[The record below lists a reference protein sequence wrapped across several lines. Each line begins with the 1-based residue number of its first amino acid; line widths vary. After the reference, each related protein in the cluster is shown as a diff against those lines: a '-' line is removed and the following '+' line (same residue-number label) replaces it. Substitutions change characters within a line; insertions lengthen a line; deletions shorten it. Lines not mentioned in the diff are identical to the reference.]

1 MKNKLLYVWDH
12 FEEILL
18 VPALAFSTILI
29 FVQVCTRAFG
39 SSIAWSEE
47 LVRYLYIWETWLGVS
62 YATKRGSQLR
72 ITMIR
77 DKLPEKGQL
86 ILEIFVTIVWLAFAA
101 FVFYMGVRAISAIT
115 KFGQVSSALRVPLKY
130 CYLAIPTG
138 MALMVIRLIEAFIKR
153 FRSAKEGGG
162 DK

>member
-29 FVQVCTRAFG
+29 FAQVCTRAFG
-39 SSIAWSEE
+39 NSISWSEE
-47 LVRYLYIWETWLGVS
+47 LVRYLYVWETWLGVS

-77 DKLPEKGQL
+77 DKLSPKGQMA
-86 ILEIFVTIVWLAFAA
+86 IEIFVTIVWLAFAA
-101 FVFYMGVRAISAIT
+101 FVFYMGVRAIGQIA
-115 KFGQVSSALRVPLKY
+115 KFGQVSRALRVPLKY
-130 CYLAIPTG
+130 CYLSIPVG
-138 MALMVIRLIEAFIKR
+138 MAMMSVRLIESSIKR
-153 FRSAKEGGG
+153 FRPAKEGG

>member
-29 FVQVCTRAFG
+29 FAQVCTRAFG
-39 SSIAWSEE
+39 NSISWSEE
-47 LVRYLYIWETWLGVS
+47 LVRYLYVWETWLGVS

-77 DKLPEKGQL
+77 DKLSPKGQMV
-86 ILEIFVTIVWLAFAA
+86 IEIFVTIVWLAFAA
-101 FVFYMGVRAISAIT
+101 FVFYMGVRAIGQIA

-130 CYLAIPTG
+130 CYLSIPVG
-138 MALMVIRLIEAFIKR
+138 MAMMSVRLIESSIKR
-153 FRSAKEGGG
+153 FRPAKEGG

>member
-29 FVQVCTRAFG
+29 FAQVCTRAFG
-39 SSIAWSEE
+39 NSISWSEE
-47 LVRYLYIWETWLGVS
+47 LVRYLYVWETWLGVS

-77 DKLPEKGQL
+77 DKLSPKGQMAV
-86 ILEIFVTIVWLAFAA
+86 EIFVTIVWLAFAA
-101 FVFYMGVRAISAIT
+101 FVFYMGVRAIGQIA

-130 CYLAIPTG
+130 CYLSIPVG
-138 MALMVIRLIEAFIKR
+138 MAMMSVRLIESSIKR
-153 FRSAKEGGG
+153 FRPAKEGG

>member
-29 FVQVCTRAFG
+29 FAQVCTRAFG
-39 SSIAWSEE
+39 NSISWSEE
-47 LVRYLYIWETWLGVS
+47 LVRYLYVWETWLGVS

-77 DKLPEKGQL
+77 DKLSPKGQMA
-86 ILEIFVTIVWLAFAA
+86 IEIFVTIVWLAFAA
-101 FVFYMGVRAISAIT
+101 FVFYMGVRAIGQIA

-130 CYLAIPTG
+130 CYLSIPVG
-138 MALMVIRLIEAFIKR
+138 MAMMSIRLIESSIKR
-153 FRSAKEGGG
+153 FRPAKEGG

>member
-29 FVQVCTRAFG
+29 FAQVCTRAFG
-39 SSIAWSEE
+39 NSISWSEE
-47 LVRYLYIWETWLGVS
+47 LVRYLYVWEAWLGVS

-77 DKLPEKGQL
+77 DKLSPKGQMA
-86 ILEIFVTIVWLAFAA
+86 IEIFVTIVWLAFAA
-101 FVFYMGVRAISAIT
+101 FVFYMGVRAIGQIA

-130 CYLAIPTG
+130 CYLSIPVG
-138 MALMVIRLIEAFIKR
+138 MAMMSVRLIESSIKR
-153 FRSAKEGGG
+153 FRPAKEGG

>member
-29 FVQVCTRAFG
+29 FAQVCTRAFG
-39 SSIAWSEE
+39 NSISWSEE
-47 LVRYLYIWETWLGVS
+47 LVRYLYVWETWLGVS

-77 DKLPEKGQL
+77 DKLSPKGQMV
-86 ILEIFVTIVWLAFAA
+86 IEIFVTIVWLAFAA
-101 FVFYMGVRAISAIT
+101 FVFYMGVRAIGQIA

-130 CYLAIPTG
+130 CYLSIPVG
-138 MALMVIRLIEAFIKR
+138 MTMMSVRLIESSIKR
-153 FRSAKEGGG
+153 FRPAKEGG

>member
-1 MKNKLLYVWDH
+1 MKNTLLYVWDH

-29 FVQVCTRAFG
+29 FAQVCTRAFG
-39 SSIAWSEE
+39 NSISWSEE
-47 LVRYLYIWETWLGVS
+47 LVRYLYVWETWLGVS

-77 DKLPEKGQL
+77 DKLSPKGQMA
-86 ILEIFVTIVWLAFAA
+86 IEIFVTIVWLAFAA
-101 FVFYMGVRAISAIT
+101 FVFYMGVRAIGQIA

-130 CYLAIPTG
+130 CYLSIPVG
-138 MALMVIRLIEAFIKR
+138 MAMMSVRLIESSIKR
-153 FRSAKEGGG
+153 FRPAKEGG

>member
-1 MKNKLLYVWDH
+1 MKNKLLYVWDQ

-29 FVQVCTRAFG
+29 FAQVCTRAFG
-39 SSIAWSEE
+39 KSISWSEE
-47 LVRYLYIWETWLGVS
+47 LVRYLYVWETWLGVS

-77 DKLPEKGQL
+77 DKLSPKGQMA
-86 ILEIFVTIVWLAFAA
+86 IEIFVTIVWLAFAA
-101 FVFYMGVRAISAIT
+101 FVFYMGVRAIGQIA

-130 CYLAIPTG
+130 CYLSIPVG
-138 MALMVIRLIEAFIKR
+138 MAMMSVRLIESSIKR
-153 FRSAKEGGG
+153 FRPAKEGG

>member
-1 MKNKLLYVWDH
+1 M
-12 FEEILL
+12 
-18 VPALAFSTILI
+18 
-29 FVQVCTRAFG
+29 
-39 SSIAWSEE
+39 
-47 LVRYLYIWETWLGVS
+47 
-62 YATKRGSQLR
+62 
-72 ITMIR
+72 
-77 DKLPEKGQL
+77 
-86 ILEIFVTIVWLAFAA
+86 WLAFAA
-101 FVFYMGVRAISAIT
+101 FVFYMGVRAISAIA

>member
-29 FVQVCTRAFG
+29 FAQVCTRAFG
-39 SSIAWSEE
+39 NSISWSEE
-47 LVRYLYIWETWLGVS
+47 LVRYLYVWETWLGVS

-77 DKLPEKGQL
+77 DKLSPKGQMA
-86 ILEIFVTIVWLAFAA
+86 IEIFVTIVWLAFAA
-101 FVFYMGVRAISAIT
+101 FVFYMGVRAIGQIA

-130 CYLAIPTG
+130 CFLSIPVG
-138 MALMVIRLIEAFIKR
+138 MAMMSVRLFESSIKR
-153 FRSAKEGGG
+153 FRPAKEGG

>member
-29 FVQVCTRAFG
+29 FAQVCTRAFG
-39 SSIAWSEE
+39 NSISWSEE
-47 LVRYLYIWETWLGVS
+47 LVRYLYVWETWLGVS

-77 DKLPEKGQL
+77 DKLSPKGQMV
-86 ILEIFVTIVWLAFAA
+86 IEIFVTIVWLAFAA
-101 FVFYMGVRAISAIT
+101 FVFYMGVRAIGQISR
-115 KFGQVSSALRVPLKY
+115 FGQVSSALRVPLKY
-130 CYLAIPTG
+130 CYLSIPVG
-138 MALMVIRLIEAFIKR
+138 MAMMSVRLIESSIKR
-153 FRSAKEGGG
+153 FRPAKEGG

>member
-29 FVQVCTRAFG
+29 FAQVCTRAFG
-39 SSIAWSEE
+39 NSISWSEE
-47 LVRYLYIWETWLGVS
+47 LVRYLYVWETWLGVS

-77 DKLPEKGQL
+77 DKLSPKGQMA
-86 ILEIFVTIVWLAFAA
+86 IEIFVTIVWLAFAA
-101 FVFYMGVRAISAIT
+101 FVFYMGVRAIGQIA

-130 CYLAIPTG
+130 CYLSIPVG
-138 MALMVIRLIEAFIKR
+138 MAMMSVRLIESSIKR
-153 FRSAKEGGG
+153 FRPAKEGG

>member
-29 FVQVCTRAFG
+29 FAQVCTRAFG
-39 SSIAWSEE
+39 NSISWSEE
-47 LVRYLYIWETWLGVS
+47 LVRYLYVWETWLGVS

-77 DKLPEKGQL
+77 DKLSPKGQMA
-86 ILEIFVTIVWLAFAA
+86 IEIFVTIVWLAFAA
-101 FVFYMGVRAISAIT
+101 FVFYMGVRAIGQISR
-115 KFGQVSSALRVPLKY
+115 FGQVSSALRVPLKY
-130 CYLAIPTG
+130 CYLSIPVG
-138 MALMVIRLIEAFIKR
+138 MAMMSVRLIESSIKR
-153 FRSAKEGGG
+153 FRPAKEGG

>member
-29 FVQVCTRAFG
+29 FAQVCTRAFDN
-39 SSIAWSEE
+39 SISWSEE
-47 LVRYLYIWETWLGVS
+47 LVRYLYVWETWLGVS

-77 DKLPEKGQL
+77 DKLSPKGQMV
-86 ILEIFVTIVWLAFAA
+86 IEIFVTIVWLAFAA
-101 FVFYMGVRAISAIT
+101 FVFYMGVRAIGQIA

-130 CYLAIPTG
+130 CYLSIPVG
-138 MALMVIRLIEAFIKR
+138 MAMMSVRLIESSIKR
-153 FRSAKEGGG
+153 FRPAKEGG